1 MENQLVNRYL
11 KYNRCQ
17 HGLYLVGW
25 FNCDQW
31 DDNDYRRKQA
41 KKLSKDQAQE
51 NFDGQATPLCQ
62 QAVRVKALVIDTS
75 LH

>member
-11 KYNRCQ
+11 KDNRCQ

-31 DDNDYRRKQA
+31 DDNDYRKKQA

-51 NFDGQATPLCQ
+51 NFDGQATSLCQ
-62 QAVRVKALVIDTS
+62 QGVRVKALVIDTS